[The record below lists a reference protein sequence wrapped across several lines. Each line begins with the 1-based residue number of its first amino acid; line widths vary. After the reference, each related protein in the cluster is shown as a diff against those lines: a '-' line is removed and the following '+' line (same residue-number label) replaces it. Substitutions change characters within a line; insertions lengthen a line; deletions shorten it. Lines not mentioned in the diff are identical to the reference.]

1 MPGLEGLRNFSDVPL
16 LLQDDL
22 YVPIGFC
29 LTNTLVD
36 FIAVV
41 VAGMNPE
48 GQMLLVIRT
57 TAISPFSTAHVDIA
71 HLMVCMGGAVG
82 PCHAFVS
89 PEIGYLSALGTGRR
103 PCPTQNLTHRTKG
116 RVGNLVVRVIGCIG
130 GLIGGAL
137 NYDDWLWELVRLGG
151 PYGVGAYAND
161 ARIVARAMAKCSNTE

>member
-1 MPGLEGLRNFSDVPL
+1 MSRHPQVRVMSVIPLKSRHSERGLHVRFVPQADICLSKKKSPALRVPGLEGLRNFSDVPL

-57 TAISPFSTAHVDIA
+57 TAISPFSTADIYIA
-71 HLMVCMGGAVG
+71 HLM
-82 PCHAFVS
+82 
-89 PEIGYLSALGTGRR
+89 
-103 PCPTQNLTHRTKG
+103 
-116 RVGNLVVRVIGCIG
+116 
-130 GLIGGAL
+130 
-137 NYDDWLWELVRLGG
+137 
-151 PYGVGAYAND
+151 
-161 ARIVARAMAKCSNTE
+161 